1 MQDKSSFSIS
11 DPIRSKK
18 SGHYIVMVQFNI
30 GGGGRGGSYSPIK
43 VTG

>member
-30 GGGGRGGSYSPIK
+30 GGGGGSYTPIK